1 MTGAGTVA
9 DAWPP
14 AELPGPGSQAA
25 EAPAADLQAVETV
38 IARVQATYARW
49 RRDTPP
55 QVMRDDWDALFAAPV
70 DAEIRPVQIGACP
83 AEWVIAPGAAAGGVL
98 LYFHGGGFRLG
109 SCRSHRELMAGLSAA
124 SGCRVLGLDYRLA
137 PEHRL
142 PAQQQDAQAAWQW
155 LLDQGEAPQRMALG
169 GDSAGAWLALSLL
182 LHLRDRGAPL
192 PAAALTLSALTDLSA
207 SGESYGTRAASDPI
221 HQRPMIQAIGRSLLG
236 AGDAPQDPRFSPL
249 FADLQ
254 GLPPLLM
261 QVGERETVLSDTT
274 LFAARARACGV
285 QACDEVWPGMVHVF
299 QQFPAELASARAARR
314 HIGHFLRRHLAP
326 TSAQGHPR

>member
-1 MTGAGTVA
+1 MTAVGPFGDTWPAAGLQGLGLQPV
-9 DAWPP
+9 D
-14 AELPGPGSQAA
+14 
-25 EAPAADLQAVETV
+25 APAADLQAIDSV

-55 QVMRDDWDALFAAPV
+55 QVMRDDWDALFAGPV
-70 DAEIRPVQIGACP
+70 DADIEALQIGACH
-83 AEWVIAPGAAAGGVL
+83 AEWVVAPGSAAGGVL

-124 SGCRVLGLDYRLA
+124 AGCRVLGLDYRLA

-155 LLDQGEAPQRMALG
+155 LIDQGESPQRIALG
-169 GDSAGAWLALSLL
+169 GDSAGAWLALGLL
-182 LHLRDRGAPL
+182 LHLRDSGAPQ
-192 PAAALTLSALTDLSA
+192 PAAAVTLSALTDLSA
-207 SGESYGTRAASDPI
+207 SGESYDSRATADPV
-221 HQRPMIQAIGRSLLG
+221 HQRPMIQAIGRTVLG

-249 FADLQ
+249 FANLH

-261 QVGERETVLSDTT
+261 QVGDRETVLSDTT

-285 QACDEVWPGMVHVF
+285 EACDEVWPGMVHVF
-299 QQFPAELASARAARR
+299 QQFPAELASARAARQR
-314 HIGHFLRRHLAP
+314 IGHFLRRHLAP
-326 TSAQGHPR
+326 TSAQGNPG